1 MIDAHCHLNTSYTPE
16 SVSVALEHF
25 TKQGGTYVI
34 DVTTSLEDIPRS
46 QAIIKKYS
54 TAIYATIGLHPET
67 PKADSVTQQKIL
79 SDFESLTT
87 QLPTLKNIVG
97 IGETG
102 LDYYYFNEQTNESL
116 VVKNQEELFRL
127 HIALAE
133 KLHLPLVIHA
143 RGRDTLDMT
152 AYTDCLSIIK
162 REHFTG
168 KVYFHSFGGNL
179 QTAEKIL
186 SENYYFGINGIIT
199 YKGSQQIA
207 DALEVIPLTSLL
219 LETDAPFLIPSNM
232 DRTLLTEK
240 TINEPMAIFF
250 SAKRLAAI
258 KKIAIEEILQQTA
271 KNTKA
276 VFESLL

>member
-1 MIDAHCHLNTSYTPE
+1 
-16 SVSVALEHF
+16 
-25 TKQGGTYVI
+25 
-34 DVTTSLEDIPRS
+34 VTTSLEEIPQS
-46 QAIIKKYS
+46 QAIIEKYS
-54 TAIYATIGLHPET
+54 TIVYATIGLHPET
-67 PKADSVTQQKIL
+67 PKADNITQQKIIT
-79 SDFESLTT
+79 DFEILTK
-87 QLPTLKNIVG
+87 QIPTLKNVIG

-102 LDYYYFNEQTNESL
+102 LDYYYFNEQTDETL

-152 AYTDCLSIIK
+152 AYANCLSVIK
-162 REHFTG
+162 SERFTG
-168 KVYFHSFGGNL
+168 KAYFHSFGGDVHI
-179 QTAEKIL
+179 AEKIL

-199 YKGSQQIA
+199 YKGSQVIA
-207 DALEVIPLTSLL
+207 DALEVIPLSSLL

-258 KKIAIEEILQQTA
+258 KKIAIEEVLEQTA
-271 KNTKA
+271 RNTKA